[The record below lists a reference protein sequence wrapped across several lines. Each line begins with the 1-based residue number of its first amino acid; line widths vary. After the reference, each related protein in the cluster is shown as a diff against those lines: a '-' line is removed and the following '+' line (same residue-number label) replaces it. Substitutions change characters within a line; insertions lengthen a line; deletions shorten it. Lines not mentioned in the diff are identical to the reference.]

1 MFFSVLVPHWVM
13 GCEDDIILKVLVTE
27 ISKSNKMKIH

>member
-13 GCEDDIILKVLVTE
+13 GCEDGVILKVVTE